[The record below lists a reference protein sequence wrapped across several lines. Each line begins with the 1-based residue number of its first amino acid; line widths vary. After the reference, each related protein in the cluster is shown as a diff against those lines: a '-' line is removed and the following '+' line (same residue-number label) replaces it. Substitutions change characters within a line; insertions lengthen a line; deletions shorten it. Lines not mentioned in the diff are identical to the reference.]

1 MKIVRALKM
10 RIYPNEEQKGKIDQ
24 TIGACRFVYNHMLVR
39 NKKSY
44 ERRGEHLSYNEM
56 QNLLPVMKNYLPWL
70 KDADSQ
76 ALKYAC
82 RQINTAY
89 YRFFKK
95 KSNFPKFHSKR
106 MNRQSYTTTYNA
118 SIAYDAKNRKVKLP
132 FLGWMQCSDNRVL
145 DNPNFKYATVSRQ
158 NGKYYVSIT
167 YSIEKDIVPVPVN
180 ENQAL
185 GLDYKSDGLYVDSN
199 GNVAGM
205 PKWFRNSQAKLK
217 KEQRKLR
224 NKRGSKKCETKSK
237 SYSKQLQKVNNLYE
251 HIANQRL
258 DYLQKLSTH
267 LADTYDVILIEDLD
281 MKAIANKDFGNGKA
295 TLDNGWA
302 MLTTMLDYK
311 LKERGKHLQKID
323 RWYPSSQ
330 TCSVCGCINSETK
343 NLSIRKWMCPHCG
356 AEHDRD
362 INAAINIKQEGLRL
376 LGVVSF

>member
-10 RIYPNEEQKGKIDQ
+10 RIYPNEEQKAKIDQ
-24 TIGACRFVYNHMLVR
+24 TIGACRFIYNHMLVR

-158 NGKYYVSIT
+158 NGKCYVSIT
-167 YSIEKDIVPVPVN
+167 YSIEKDVVPMPVS

-199 GNVAGM
+199 GNVADM
-205 PKWFRNSQAKLK
+205 PHWFRNSQAKLK

-224 NKRGSKKCETKSK
+224 NKVGSKKGELKSH
-237 SYSKQLQKVNNLYE
+237 SYSKQLQKIRSLHE

-258 DYLQKLSTH
+258 DYLHKESTR
-267 LADTYDVILIEDLD
+267 LANQYDAILIEDLN
-281 MKAIANKDFGNGKA
+281 MKAIANKGFGNGKA
-295 TLDNGWA
+295 TLDNGWG
-302 MLTTMLDYK
+302 MFVIMLDYK

-330 TCSVCGCINSETK
+330 TCSVCGCVNEDLK
-343 NLSIRKWMCPHCG
+343 NLSIRKWTCPHCG
-356 AEHDRD
+356 TEHDRD
-362 INAAINIKQEGLRL
+362 INAALNIKQEGLL
-376 LGVVSF
+376 LLEAI